1 MSLKVT
7 AIFDIGK
14 TNKKFFLFDEN
25 LHEVYQEYI
34 QFSTIVDD
42 DGFECDDLDAIEQWM
57 LRTYKAI
64 SSNEKFAVQAINFSA
79 YGATMVH
86 LDESLKPVTPLYNYT
101 KPYPAAIL
109 ELFTKKYGELQ
120 TWSQQTASPA
130 LGMLNAGLQLFWV
143 KYQKPE
149 LFCKIKYSLF
159 LPQYFSFLFSKK
171 LVSEYTGIGCHTGMW
186 HFEHND
192 FHSWLYEEGFVELL
206 PAIDTKQ
213 KFSEIP
219 GTSLR
224 VGAGIHDSSA
234 ALIPYLNNNSE
245 PFILLSTGTW
255 SICLNPFNNT
265 ALTKEEL
272 AQDCLCYLQPNGKPV
287 KASRLFLGNEYNGWI
302 KKLAKHFGVDESFH
316 KKVMYDAILFNKA
329 ERILSPLFLWE
340 SITHPNNEIT
350 RLTNMDLSWFE
361 SFEEAYHHLIKE
373 LVDLQVEKLLLVM
386 NGKNIK
392 KIFLDGG
399 FVDNLIFINMLSAK
413 LPDFEIIP
421 SQIPLGSAIGAAL
434 AIKQHWIN
442 HPISCNII
450 ALNRCTVQKG

>member
-1 MSLKVT
+1 MRLKVT

-25 LHEVYQEYI
+25 LKEVYQEYS
-34 QFSTIVDD
+34 QFPQTADE
-42 DGFECDDLDAIEQWM
+42 DGFECDDLAAIEKWM
-57 LRTYKAI
+57 LTTYKAI
-64 SSNEKFAVQAINFSA
+64 SNNDKFDIQAINFSA

-86 LDESLKPVTPLYNYT
+86 LGESLKPVTSLYNYT
-101 KPYPAAIL
+101 KPYPAHIL
-109 ELFTKKYGELQ
+109 ELFTKKYGDLQ

-130 LGMLNAGLQLFWV
+130 LGMLNAGLQLFLL
-143 KYQKPE
+143 KYHKPA
-149 LFCKIKYSLF
+149 LFSKIKYSLF

-186 HFEHND
+186 NFEHND
-192 FHSWLYEEGFVELL
+192 FHTWMYEEGFVELL

-213 KFSEIP
+213 TIVEIP
-219 GTSLR
+219 ETSIK

-234 ALIPYLNNNSE
+234 ALIPYVNNNSE

-255 SICLNPFNNT
+255 SICLNPINNT

-272 AQDCLCYLQPNGKPV
+272 AQDCLCYLQQNGKPV

-302 KKLAKHFGVDESFH
+302 KKLAIHFRVDESFH
-316 KKVMYDAILFNKA
+316 KKVLYDATLFNKS
-329 ERILSPLFLWE
+329 ERILSPLFYWE

-373 LVDLQVEKLLLVM
+373 LVDLQVQKLWLVM
-386 NGKNIK
+386 NGKSIK
-392 KIFLDGG
+392 KIYIDGG
-399 FVDNLIFINMLSAK
+399 FVDNLIFINILSEK

-421 SQIPLGSAIGAAL
+421 SEIPLGSAIGAAM
-434 AIKQHWIN
+434 AI
-442 HPISCNII
+442 
-450 ALNRCTVQKG
+450 